1 MPGLGGTCARALFE
15 PGVWMYQG
23 CLFLLFFLVFF
34 LAHMVFESLAE
45 SLDDPE

>member
-1 MPGLGGTCARALFE
+1 MSGMGGTCARALFE
-15 PGVWMYQG
+15 PGVWMYQV
-23 CLFLLFFLVFF
+23 CLFLFLFP